1 MMNNINKKFFE
12 LNKFRELTSVQE
24 KVLKEIKNKRDLIV
38 KSDTGTGKT
47 HAFLFA
53 ILELI
58 DPTVDQT
65 QALILAPTRELAMQ
79 IQNFAREITTLDER
93 ITTEL
98 AIGGMDNSRLKK
110 KIEKQPM
117 ILITTPGKF
126 LDILSWSV
134 LRLDFIKALVIDE
147 TDMMLDYGF
156 INEVDTIA
164 SRLSNDTLFMLYSAT
179 IPTGLRAFIKK
190 YLKHPIEIVSTE
202 EKLKPRIDH
211 ILINQRHREMNE
223 AVLDVLSAIN
233 PLLAVVFTN
242 TKVQAGEV
250 ARYLRDYGIECV
262 ELHGDVSDRGRKQVL
277 NQINSKRVQYIVATD
292 LAARGI
298 DLPEISHVINA
309 GLPNHDLDFYTH
321 RSGRT
326 GRSGR
331 QGYSISIV
339 TQKDQGAVTR
349 LMKKGLRF
357 EYKRVKDGALEEV
370 RPWFNLEKRTKQ
382 LDPEIVQV
390 LHRKNVKIKPGYKVK
405 RKREIERLT
414 NKKKRNMI
422 QQEIRDQKKERAK
435 AKQRERA
442 LDTEK

>member
-1 MMNNINKKFFE
+1 MMNNINKRFFE
-12 LNKFRELTSVQE
+12 LNKFKDLTSVQE
-24 KVLKEIKNKRDLIV
+24 KVLKEIKTKRDLIV

-58 DPTVDQT
+58 DPTVEQT

-79 IQNFAREITTLDER
+79 IQSFAREITTLDER

-126 LDILSWSV
+126 IDILGWSV
-134 LRLDFIKALVIDE
+134 LRLDFIKTFVIDE

-164 SRLSNDTLFMLYSAT
+164 SRLSNDTIFMLYSAT
-179 IPTGLRAFIKK
+179 IPSGLRAFIKK

-211 ILINQRHREMNE
+211 ILINQRHRDMNE

-233 PLLAVVFTN
+233 PLLAVVFAN
-242 TKVQAGEV
+242 TKVQAGEI

-262 ELHGDVSDRGRKQVL
+262 E
-277 NQINSKRVQYIVATD
+277 IT
-292 LAARGI
+292 
-298 DLPEISHVINA
+298 
-309 GLPNHDLDFYTH
+309 
-321 RSGRT
+321 
-326 GRSGR
+326 
-331 QGYSISIV
+331 
-339 TQKDQGAVTR
+339 
-349 LMKKGLRF
+349 
-357 EYKRVKDGALEEV
+357 
-370 RPWFNLEKRTKQ
+370 W
-382 LDPEIVQV
+382 
-390 LHRKNVKIKPGYKVK
+390 
-405 RKREIERLT
+405 
-414 NKKKRNMI
+414 
-422 QQEIRDQKKERAK
+422 
-435 AKQRERA
+435 
-442 LDTEK
+442 